1 MATRLTPLKRPHL
14 SLETFRALCHAAT
27 EFGSLAPWEYMCDTA
42 LFGIQDTGQV
52 RLGSVLGNDGE
63 PSPCALFVHRGECGL
78 RWVLAVS
85 FGGQQDSDDP
95 NFMYSDDAL
104 MAEFVS
110 RNKLEQHDI
119 DLLSQIGFQPLAHPQ
134 RAWPKFRSYRPG
146 ATPWFLEQA
155 EAELL
160 LSDLRVAIA
169 FVRLVA
175 GKKDLYDDR
184 ADNEVPF
191 CPENTTDAMR
201 IEDLDWQKLVIS
213 PEPLPA
219 PVSLSA
225 SELAGLRALPQ
236 NDRLSL
242 ELDCLY
248 SPGGVDEEPRPHFLW
263 MGVAVDAHNGVLLD
277 SAMGNSQTQKPEQIA
292 ACCLLQ
298 AMTKLK
304 CRPKEI
310 LMSRTCLA
318 FALEPITRP
327 LDIRTSHL
335 AKLKGIDRIYRR
347 LLRSMDLDRC

>member
-1 MATRLTPLKRPHL
+1 MPIRLTPIKWPQL
-14 SLETFRALCHAAT
+14 SLDTFRALCAATT
-27 EFGSLAPWEYMCDTA
+27 EFGSVAPWEYMCDTA
-42 LFGIQDTGQV
+42 LFGIQDTGKV

-63 PSPCALFVHRGECGL
+63 PSPSGLFVHRGELGL
-78 RWVLAVS
+78 RWVMAMV
-85 FGGQQDSDDP
+85 FGGQQNNDDP
-95 NFMYSDDAL
+95 NFVYGDDAL
-104 MAEFVS
+104 LAELVAH
-110 RNKLEQHDI
+110 NKLEQHDI
-119 DLLSQIGFQPLAHPQ
+119 DLLSQIGFQPLAHSQ

-146 ATPWFLEQA
+146 AIPWFLEQA

-175 GKKDLYDDR
+175 GKKDLYDNR

-191 CPENTTDAMR
+191 CPENATDAMQ
-201 IEDLDWQKLVIS
+201 IEDLDWQKLVLP

-225 SELAGLRALPQ
+225 SELAGLHALPQ
-236 NDRLSL
+236 DARLSL

-263 MGVAVDAHNGVLLD
+263 MGVAVDTRKGVLLD
-277 SAMGNSQTQKPEQIA
+277 SAMGNSQTQKAEQVA
-292 ACCLLQ
+292 ARCLLQ

-310 LMSRTCLA
+310 LMSRTGLA
-318 FALEPITRP
+318 FALEPITHS
-327 LDIRTSHL
+327 LGIRTSHL

-347 LLRSMDLDRC
+347 FVSSLDLDRS